1 MLKNKKITPE
11 DFRNAMTSS
20 EDDVEED
27 EDEKSN
33 IEVKLTEMLNKLSNL
48 IPALMAQYGNDVKIL
63 VSEMENLIAKI
74 NDGQQKAMNAFTEAI
89 VKEEKPHKKQQWDM
103 IPERDNRGF
112 IERVKI
118 REV

>member
-1 MLKNKKITPE
+1 MMSK
-11 DFRNAMTSS
+11 
-20 EDDVEED
+20 
-27 EDEKSN
+27 KSN
-33 IEVKLTEMLNKLSNL
+33 IEAKLTEMLNKLSSL
-48 IPALMAQYGNDVKIL
+48 IPILMTHYGNDIKIL
-63 VSEMENLIAKI
+63 VSEMEKLIAKI

-89 VKEEKPHKKQQWDM
+89 VKEEKPHEKQQWDM